1 MGLDSQCCG
10 ESNDAGSGMVLLL
23 DLNDGSDMVG
33 VVTVTR
39 SRLSF
44 RFVTLSL
51 VYFSV
56 LRMNRRKDDKTK
68 IRDNY
73 LVN

>member
-10 ESNDAGSGMVLLL
+10 EANDAGSGMVLLL
-23 DLNDGSDMVG
+23 DVNDGSDMVG

-51 VYFSV
+51 VCFSV
-56 LRMNRRKDDKTK
+56 LRMNRRKDDKTQDP
-68 IRDNY
+68 R
-73 LVN
+73 